1 MTNISIIFFFSLP
14 KQIQQYLSN
23 TYAKANSIQ
32 SHQEF
37 ERMALQDRSA
47 K

>member
-1 MTNISIIFFFSLP
+1 MTNISINSFFSLP
-14 KQIQQYLSN
+14 KQIQQYLSS
-23 TYAKANSIQ
+23 TYTERSSVQ

-37 ERMALQDRSA
+37 ERMALQDRSE